1 MADADVV
8 RWAGLHSPEPGPWF
22 LAVPGHPIYAYPA
35 WLEEGVDDEWVA
47 ELPNDSIQ

>member
-1 MADADVV
+1 MSA
-8 RWAGLHSPEPGPWF
+8 RCEQF